1 MRAIACCP
9 VRVDALAMYDAS
21 DAPRMESP
29 TESKG
34 SSVGA
39 AEAAASED
47 SEADARRRRGEVAR
61 DVGSSASRGRETT
74 LRRSVSDALM
84 ALKQRKRTGRVVTRS
99 GSRAPDGSAMPV
111 RAPSARKKSERAV
124 FETYENLAP
133 LNDPET
139 VMSEVLVILRGAAE
153 RAWEERLEA
162 IALANRLVIHHVGV
176 VSANLRPFI
185 IGITSCLESLR
196 SSISKAAL
204 SLIKTLAVHLRGK
217 MNGELG
223 CVFPSVLKRSSE
235 ASFLSAEAD
244 EVLHV
249 LIEAAAPHAVIRTLS
264 QHVSESRR
272 VQAKIAFALTYC
284 VERNAECASVFRGR
298 AGRAALDLTLATLD
312 VCIRGGHPDARLY
325 AKRCLCC
332 LIDVLGSDGLVKPM
346 RAYPELF
353 AFEESGNASVY

>member
-34 SSVGA
+34 SSIGVE
-39 AEAAASED
+39 EAASSED
-47 SEADARRRRGEVAR
+47 SEADARRRRGEVTR
-61 DVGSSASRGRETT
+61 DVGASASRGREAT
-74 LRRSVSDALM
+74 LRRSVNDALM

-99 GSRAPDGSAMPV
+99 GSRAPAGLAMPV

-139 VMSEVLVILRGAAE
+139 VMVGVLVVLRGAAE

-185 IGITSCLESLR
+185 IGVTSCLESLR

-204 SLIKTLAVHLRGK
+204 SLIKTLAVHLKGK
-217 MNGELG
+217 INGELG
-223 CVFPSVLKRSSE
+223 CVFPSVLKRASE
-235 ASFLSAEAD
+235 SSFLSAEAD

-272 VQAKIAFALTYC
+272 LQAKIAFALTYC

-298 AGRAALDLTLATLD
+298 AGRTALDLTLATLD

-325 AKRCLCC
+325 AKRCLSC